1 MIELYSRYFI
11 SFNDNGAL
19 YISYRERE
27 RSVPVIIN
35 TSNRNP
41 FSSFYIPVWTFRY
54 GLNLDGL
61 AFVTNCLKGRNKNLE
76 IRGIFGLQQSGRR
89 TETIYVVLRWH
100 YMSIMYSHQH
110 WMSCSKNAG
119 ANKIGTK
126 ENTQQGM
133 NQLSTGYFSTCGT
146 LKIHYF
152 HLLPYSFPSS
162 VT

>member
-1 MIELYSRYFI
+1 MHCILVI
-11 SFNDNGAL
+11 
-19 YISYRERE
+19 ERE
-27 RSVPVIIN
+27 RSVPAIIN

-100 YMSIMYSHQH
+100 YMYIMYSHLH

>member
-1 MIELYSRYFI
+1 MHCILVIERK
-11 SFNDNGAL
+11 
-19 YISYRERE
+19 
-27 RSVPVIIN
+27 RSVPAIIN

-41 FSSFYIPVWTFRY
+41 FSSLYIRIYIYMCELSGMAWTWMVQRS
-54 GLNLDGL
+54 LLIVCKKETNLLGISQ
-61 AFVTNCLKGRNKNLE
+61 NLE
-76 IRGIFGLQQSGRR
+76 IRGIFSLQQSGRR

-100 YMSIMYSHQH
+100 YMYIMYSHQH